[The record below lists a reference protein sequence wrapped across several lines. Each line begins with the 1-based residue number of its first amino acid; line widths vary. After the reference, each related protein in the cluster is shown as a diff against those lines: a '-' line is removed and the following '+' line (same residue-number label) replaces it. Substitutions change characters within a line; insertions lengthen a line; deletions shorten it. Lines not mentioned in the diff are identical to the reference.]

1 MAIAVNVD
9 GRLTGEKDAMVS
21 VLDHGFLFGE
31 GVYEVLRTYGGEP
44 FLFERHAE
52 RLRASA
58 DRIALRIPLSDA
70 DLLARLRETVA
81 AARLPGEAYIRVLVT
96 RGVGE
101 IVYDPAACPNP
112 TTVVIVKPHAEPAA
126 EVYERGVKI
135 ALVPVVRNHPGSVN
149 PRIKSNNLLNNA
161 LAMQQAYARGGFE
174 ALMRNHRGE
183 ICECAQSNVFLVTN
197 GCVRTPPLDAGL
209 LAGVTRAFVL
219 ELARSLGFHTR
230 EETIQ
235 EEDLASADE
244 LFITSTT
251 KEIVPVVAVDDLV
264 IGDGVPGPVT
274 RRLRAAFAARTALAG
289 APARSA

>member
-1 MAIAVNVD
+1 MSIAVNVD
-9 GRLTGEKDAMVS
+9 GRVCGESDAVVS

-31 GVYEVLRTYGGEP
+31 GVYEVLRTYGREP

-58 DRIALRIPLSDA
+58 DRIALAIPLSDSA
-70 DLLARLRETVA
+70 LLARLRDTIVA
-81 AARLPGEAYIRVLVT
+81 AHLPGEAYVRVVVT

-112 TTVVIVKPHAEPAA
+112 TTVVIVKPHTEPPP

-135 ALVPVVRNHPGSVN
+135 ALVPVVRNHPGSVD

-197 GCVRTPPLDAGL
+197 GYVRTPPLTAGL

-219 ELARSLGFHTR
+219 ELARTLSIHAR
-230 EETIQ
+230 EETIE

-264 IGDGVPGPVT
+264 IGDGIPGPIT
-274 RRLRAAFAARTALAG
+274 RKLRAAFAERTAAV
-289 APARSA
+289 SASR

>member
-9 GRLTGEKDAMVS
+9 GRLCGERDAVVS
-21 VLDHGFLFGE
+21 VFDHGFLFGE
-31 GVYEVLRTYGGEP
+31 GVYEVLRTYGREP

-52 RLRASA
+52 RLRSSA
-58 DRIALRIPLSDA
+58 HRIALDIPLSDA
-70 DLLARLRETVA
+70 DLLARIRETVA
-81 AARLPGEAYIRVLVT
+81 AAQLTGEAYIRVLVT

-101 IVYDPAACPNP
+101 IVYDPAACPHP
-112 TTVVIVKPHAEPAA
+112 STVVIVKPHAQPPA
-126 EVYERGVKI
+126 EVYERGVMI

-161 LAMQQAYARGGFE
+161 LAMQQAYARGGYE
-174 ALMRNHRGE
+174 ALMRNHRDE

-197 GCVRTPPLDAGL
+197 GCVRTPALDAGL

-219 ELARSLGFHTR
+219 ELARSLGLHAR

-251 KEIVPVVAVDDLV
+251 KEIVPVVAVDQLE
-264 IGDGVPGPVT
+264 IGNGTPGPVT
-274 RRLRAAFAARTALAG
+274 GKLRVAFAERTSSLVHE
-289 APARSA
+289 

>member
-1 MAIAVNVD
+1 MSIAVNVD
-9 GRLTGEKDAMVS
+9 GRVCGESDAVVS

-31 GVYEVLRTYGGEP
+31 GVYEVLRTYGREP

-58 DRIALRIPLSDA
+58 DRIALAIPLSDSA
-70 DLLARLRETVA
+70 LLARLRDTIA
-81 AARLPGEAYIRVLVT
+81 AAHLPGEAYVRVVVT

-112 TTVVIVKPHAEPAA
+112 TTVVIVKPHTEPPP

-135 ALVPVVRNHPGSVN
+135 ALVPVVRNHPGSVD

-197 GCVRTPPLDAGL
+197 GYVRTPPLTAGL

-219 ELARSLGFHTR
+219 ELARTLSIHAR
-230 EETIQ
+230 EETIE

-264 IGDGVPGPVT
+264 IGDGIPGPIT
-274 RRLRAAFAARTALAG
+274 RKLRAAFAERTAAV
-289 APARSA
+289 SASR